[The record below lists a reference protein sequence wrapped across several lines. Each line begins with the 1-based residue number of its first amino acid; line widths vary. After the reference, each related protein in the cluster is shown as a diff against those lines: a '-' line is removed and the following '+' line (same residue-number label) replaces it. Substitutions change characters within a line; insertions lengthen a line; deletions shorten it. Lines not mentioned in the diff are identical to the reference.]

1 MVMHSGLSSYGPDLQ
16 HPASAKVLMFPKY
29 AKTAALV
36 YSWFCLGLYSEI
48 LGPTLPTL
56 MKQTNINYQQM
67 GTALSLRSV
76 GLFSGSLLG
85 GWTSDRWAWLRPGQL
100 SLSLLIAAVT
110 NVLIPWVRTLP
121 TLCIVLYVAGC
132 SHGFLTTNGNPLL
145 ASIWGSEA
153 SGPFSLMHAGYGLGA
168 AIAPLLA
175 APFTIHEESNATK
188 NETINIEENLVAF
201 YGNASDSAIIDP
213 TIPYNLVALVLL
225 VCCGCFATFG
235 GFRQCR
241 IHCIRNREDSKLGRC
256 LKFTRT
262 PRNSGNDVAQTESCI
277 TQIWRRIQRL
287 YQRTTRSVFF
297 LLVCVFIM
305 YFTIVGNERV
315 FGKFMF
321 SYAIFGPIQMS
332 AQKGYLL
339 NLIYWIGFGLA
350 RVITC
355 FLALVMPVQL
365 LLGLIVLGTVFAS
378 AGLMF
383 IPRTD
388 SWFFG
393 FTCVFSL
400 FKSPLFPVTLAAINR
415 SYAIT
420 GLLVLIVNVGSASG
434 ASLLQ
439 YAAGSLIN
447 IYGQSAFPYLVFA
460 TACVVLV
467 SVVLLILILRK
478 LGDRF
483 TLNKDQKDWETGFP
497 SEQNLNMLEDTVRPG
512 ASGPVKS
519 SRV

>member
-1 MVMHSGLSSYGPDLQ
+1 MVMHPEMSPYEPQ
-16 HPASAKVLMFPKY
+16 QPASPKVLMLPKY
-29 AKTAALV
+29 AKTAALI

-56 MKQTNINYQQM
+56 MKQTDIDYQQM

-76 GLFSGSLLG
+76 GLFSGSLIG

-100 SLSLLIAAVT
+100 SLALLVAAVT

-121 TLCIVLYVAGC
+121 ILCVVLCVAGC

-175 APFTIHEESNATK
+175 APFTIHEESNTTE
-188 NETINIEENLVAF
+188 NETINVEKNLIAL
-201 YGNASDSAIIDP
+201 YSNTSDSAIIDP
-213 TIPYNLVALVLL
+213 TIPYNLVALILL

-235 GFRQCR
+235 GLQQCR
-241 IHCIRNREDSKLGRC
+241 IQCIRSRKSSKPGRC
-256 LKFTRT
+256 LQLGNF
-262 PRNSGNDVAQTESCI
+262 GNDTAQTESCI
-277 TQIWRRIQRL
+277 AQIWRRIQRL
-287 YQRTTRSVFF
+287 YLRTTRDVFL

-350 RVITC
+350 RVVTC
-355 FLALVMPVQL
+355 FLAFVMPVQL
-365 LLGLIVLGTVFAS
+365 LLGLVVLGTVFAS
-378 AGLMF
+378 VGLIF

-388 SWFFG
+388 SWFFA

-467 SVVLLILILRK
+467 AVILLILILRK

-483 TLNKDQKDWETGFP
+483 TLNKDQKNRKVGFSP
-497 SEQNLNMLEDTVRPG
+497 QQDLNMLENKLTPG
-512 ASGPVKS
+512 GSGIVES
-519 SRV
+519 SRI